1 MKNNKKH
8 TSGITLIALVVTII
22 VLLILAGISIAM
34 LSGNNGILQRA
45 GDAKQTSERAEAKE
59 QAQMDIMDWIT
70 DKTANNQNSTL
81 DNAKVKEI
89 LIGKSY
95 VKNGQPGNDSF
106 ITAKGEYEIPYSELY
121 KSNDD
126 SPSIGQKLT
135 EIITSEDYGKPTDY
149 SVTVNGKTLNNWKV
163 FLNDENNVYIIMGE
177 YLEASL
183 VQDIT
188 GIETDTTNYK
198 YGVWHN
204 GNRTPF
210 LNALLSSNNW
220 SFLTGGI
227 TGATATGAP
236 TIEQLETSYGQQS
249 LEYGSVSGDLYVL
262 PQSDN
267 GNCDAYWIASP
278 EHDDDF
284 DLWAV
289 SSNGEL
295 YFGGATER
303 GLRPLIKLSPD
314 STGKKENGIIK
325 IDK

>member
-1 MKNNKKH
+1 
-8 TSGITLIALVVTII
+8 
-22 VLLILAGISIAM
+22 M
-34 LSGNNGILQRA
+34 LSGDNGILQKSTE
-45 GDAKQTSERAEAKE
+45 AKRTTERAEAKE
-59 QAQMDIMDWIT
+59 QAQIDIMAYIS
-70 DKTANNQNSTL
+70 DKTANHQDASL
-81 DNAKVKEI
+81 DDTKVKGI
-89 LIGKSY
+89 LTGKSY
-95 VKNGQPGNDSF
+95 VKTANATSF

-267 GNCDAYWIASP
+267 GNCDAYWLASP
-278 EHDDDF
+278 EYDDDF

-289 SSNGEL
+289 YSTGGL
-295 YFGGATER
+295 GFGGGNER
-303 GLRPLIKLSPD
+303 GLRPLIKLSAD
-314 STGKKENGIIK
+314 STGKKENGKIK
-325 IDK
+325 LDK